1 MLCLYKISQMMS
13 ICVTRKEG
21 NIRNDINIFPSSLGL
36 NASGQLFSPRF
47 NRARRG
53 HRCRDNFNTSRCQG
67 LFDSTPV
74 LNTGEIWASKP
85 QFIKPE
91 QAMGENERV
100 LWRS

>member
-47 NRARRG
+47 STEHRGDMGQQAAVHQTRASHGREREG
-53 HRCRDNFNTSRCQG
+53 TLAQLMASQQLFTLSSRKEP
-67 LFDSTPV
+67 T
-74 LNTGEIWASKP
+74 I
-85 QFIKPE
+85 FIT
-91 QAMGENERV
+91 ND
-100 LWRS
+100 